1 MGRIWKTITF
11 LSILAAC
18 HSDYGVTKIKDKPIP
33 GESVPDITVEPTE
46 INFGA
51 LNAESESDTQII
63 TIGNVGVDTLALS
76 DITLNADGA
85 VYNLTALSDS
95 DGELEPGEVA
105 TFSVIYNPNT
115 YSSDVGTI
123 QIDSND
129 PDEWRVE
136 VPITGTGDAPVVWI
150 DPDYYDFGTTLVGC
164 EEAQEIYI
172 WNLGNVDLIVDRI
185 DYFITYPADL
195 GINDYES
202 INGPLPWTIGP
213 GTYAMVEVFHSPMD
227 LEIDYGD
234 IEVYSND
241 PYTPIATSEQ
251 TAIGSYDSVY
261 EETFEQNE
269 INEVDILFVVDNSG
283 SMRTNQTNLTNNI
296 ESFMNVFILSGIDYH
311 IGFITTD
318 SAISVGGVIDDT
330 AIDPVGDVQGI
341 IDGIGTRGSAH
352 EKGIHYAYEALQ
364 TGSDF
369 GPGSAFWRNDAK
381 LIVIFVSDE
390 DDHSTTT
397 PTTFYTYITAL
408 KGGADYVTAHAVAGD
423 YPGGCS
429 TNGGA
434 EEAHLYHTVVSY
446 LHGTF
451 LSICAD
457 DWGTPLETLANE
469 SILKTSFTLTKQA
482 VEETIHIEVDGVIS
496 TEWTYDSTANAV
508 SFNEGNIPVAGS
520 DIYISYNP
528 VSECM

>member
-1 MGRIWKTITF
+1 LG
-11 LSILAAC
+11 ILAAC

-33 GESVPDITVEPTE
+33 GESVPNITVEPAE

-51 LNAESESDTQII
+51 LNAEAESDSQTI
-63 TIGNVGVDTLALS
+63 TIGNIGVDTLVVDEIS
-76 DITLNADGA
+76 LNADGA
-85 VYNLTALSDS
+85 VYTLTALNDE
-95 DGELEPGEVA
+95 DGELEPGEEA
-105 TFSVIYNPNT
+105 TFSITYDPDT
-115 YSSDVGTI
+115 YSTDAGTI
-123 QIDSND
+123 HIDSND
-129 PDEWRVE
+129 PDDWRVE
-136 VPITGTGDAPVVWI
+136 VPIAGTGDAPVIWI

-164 EEAQEIYI
+164 EETQEISI
-172 WNLGNVDLIVDRI
+172 WNLGNVELVVDRI

-195 GINDYES
+195 GINDYET
-202 INGPLPWTIGP
+202 INGPLPWIISP
-213 GTYAMVEVFHSPMD
+213 GTYAMVEVFHNPMD

-234 IEVYSND
+234 IDVYSND
-241 PYTPIATSEQ
+241 PHTPIATSEQ
-251 TAIGSYDSVY
+251 SAVGSYDSMY
-261 EETFEQNE
+261 EEVFEQSE

-283 SMRTNQTNLTNNI
+283 SMGGNQTNLKDNI

-318 SAISVGGVIDDT
+318 SAISVGGIVDDT

-364 TGSDF
+364 TGADF
-369 GPGSAFWRNDAK
+369 GPGSTFWRNDAK
-381 LIVIFVSDE
+381 LIIVFVSDE
-390 DDHSTTT
+390 DDTSTTS
-397 PTTFYTYITAL
+397 PHTFYTYITAV

-429 TNGGA
+429 ANGGA
-434 EEAHLYHTVVSY
+434 VEAHLYHTVVGY

-482 VEETIHIEVDGVIS
+482 VEDTIYIEVDGVVN
-496 TEWTYDSTANAV
+496 TEWTYDSSANAV
-508 SFNEGNIPVAGS
+508 SFNEGHIPRAGS